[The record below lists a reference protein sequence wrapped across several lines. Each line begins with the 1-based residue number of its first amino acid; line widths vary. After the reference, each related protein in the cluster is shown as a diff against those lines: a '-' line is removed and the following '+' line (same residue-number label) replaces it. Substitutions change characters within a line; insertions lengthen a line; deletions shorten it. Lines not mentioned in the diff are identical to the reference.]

1 MHSTIS
7 TKNAFGRI
15 TNIPVR
21 KKETERKTSSQNGW
35 RNDECAQG
43 TDCME
48 KKLAEILHL
57 YNLTCAAL
65 LKRVEIFTSF
75 CCQDSE
81 QFWRMQLDFSLINFS
96 CLKFSDIEKS
106 EIRV

>member
-15 TNIPVR
+15 ANIPVR
-21 KKETERKTSSQNGW
+21 KKETEKKTSLQNEW
-35 RNDECAQG
+35 RNHECAQG
-43 TDCME
+43 IDCME
-48 KKLAEILHL
+48 KNLAEILHL

-81 QFWRMQLDFSLINFS
+81 QFWRMKLDFSLMKFS
-96 CLKFSDIEKS
+96 SLKFSDIEKS
-106 EIRV
+106 QISV